1 MSDWLLKTDP
11 ETYALGDLERE
22 KKTVWEGVR
31 NNQALIHLRAMTH
44 GDRALIYHSGDDKA
58 VMGIVEIV
66 SGAYPDPKADDPKLV
81 VVDVAFKE
89 RMARPVTLAQIK
101 ADADFKQ
108 FDLVRNSR
116 LSVMPVPAGLWKKI
130 MAMSKRSQ

>member
-1 MSDWLLKTDP
+1 
-11 ETYALGDLERE
+11 
-22 KKTVWEGVR
+22 
-31 NNQALIHLRAMTH
+31 
-44 GDRALIYHSGDDKA
+44 
-58 VMGIVEIV
+58 
-66 SGAYPDPKADDPKLV
+66 
-81 VVDVAFKE
+81 AFKE